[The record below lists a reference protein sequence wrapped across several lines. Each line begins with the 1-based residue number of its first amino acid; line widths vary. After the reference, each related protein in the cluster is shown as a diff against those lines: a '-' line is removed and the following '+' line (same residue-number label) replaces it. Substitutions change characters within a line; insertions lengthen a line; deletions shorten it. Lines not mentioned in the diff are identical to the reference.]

1 MAENVAPF
9 PAKRTRKPNF
19 TPAEC
24 MVTGIFKQAEENIN
38 VIKSKFSTLV
48 SNLSAG

>member
-1 MAENVAPF
+1 MAENVSPF

-24 MVTGIFKQAEENIN
+24 MVIFKQAEENIN

-48 SNLSAG
+48 NNLSAG